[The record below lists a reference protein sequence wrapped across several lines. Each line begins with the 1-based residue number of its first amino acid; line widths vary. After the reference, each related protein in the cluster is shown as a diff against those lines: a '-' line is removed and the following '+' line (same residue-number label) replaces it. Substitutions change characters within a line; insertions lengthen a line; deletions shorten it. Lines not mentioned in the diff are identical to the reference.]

1 MNLSSTRRGRPS
13 IDSSACR
20 LRRYSSS
27 QARTNDRRPFR
38 SGFENIDH
46 ASTARCLDN
55 SMILLHMEPSEK
67 ILADRRATSIAMI
80 NQAIRRMSRA
90 TGALPGDYHLRTS
103 DQVERSNRVIFL
115 AITGDKDKNDTWTSV
130 SGCNMRSRHD
140 ARQNKQPSIT
150 MTRESSD

>member
-1 MNLSSTRRGRPS
+1 MDLSSTRRGRPS
-13 IDSSACR
+13 IDSSAG
-20 LRRYSSS
+20 RRKRHSSS
-27 QARTNDRRPFR
+27 QARTDDRRPSR

-46 ASTARCLDN
+46 TSSARCLDN
-55 SMILLHMEPSEK
+55 SICPCVEPPRRILIGRGASF
-67 ILADRRATSIAMI
+67 ITRV
-80 NQAIRRMSRA
+80 NQAFRRMSRT